1 MRKLTILLSI
11 ITLYQS
17 LWTQEKERTPNSWYK
32 NLSIG
37 ALTGGAEVSVNQ
49 PLVRIK
55 IMLQQG
61 LPINRETLNLSTLY
75 RGYGVNVGSMIPIT
89 AVQMGVNSGLSNWY
103 YTDHTATP
111 ASQVGIAL
119 IAGATS
125 ALVSG
130 PAENIMTK
138 QQGTTESI
146 ITTIYSAVK
155 TKGAKSLI
163 RGLVPTMARDGGFV
177 VAYLPLK
184 DIIKQYTL
192 PELHND
198 TWEKIADIGC
208 GVTAGVIGA
217 IVTHPAD
224 TIKTVMQSY
233 DKNMKKAFE
242 DIYKTQGLSGLYNGL
257 SARGLRVILAVPL
270 MNQVASY
277 LNRKLSE

>member
-32 NLSIG
+32 NLLIG

-103 YTDHTATP
+103 YTDHTATS
-111 ASQVGIAL
+111 ASQVGIAF

-125 ALVSG
+125 ALVSS

-138 QQGTTESI
+138 QQGTKENI
-146 ITTIYSAVK
+146 ISTIHSVVK
-155 TKGAKSLI
+155 TKGAKNLI

-184 DIIKQYTL
+184 DIIKQYAL
-192 PELHND
+192 PELHNN

-217 IVTHPAD
+217 IATHPAD